1 MRVKLVN
8 HTPNIERLIAT
19 SMLTTTSGAQPSI
32 LYDRL
37 LHKPEKVKE
46 IVGRLEVQHGNI
58 LEHNRLAWIVESSP
72 DKVLEV
78 LLKNRFFT
86 FTRLDESRW
95 LVSSNLRTVVEYAS
109 SNDNEFSKRIL
120 ESISSIAPQVHSFV
134 KGSLQ

>member
-8 HTPNIERLIAT
+8 HTQNIETLIAT

-37 LHKPEKVKE
+37 LHKSEKVKE

-72 DKVLEV
+72 DEVLEI
-78 LLKNRFFT
+78 LLRNRFFT
-86 FTRLDESRW
+86 FTRLAESRW

-109 SNDNEFSKRIL
+109 SNDNEFSKQIL

>member
-8 HTPNIERLIAT
+8 HTQNIETLIAT

-37 LHKPEKVKE
+37 LHKPKKIKD

-58 LEHNRLAWIVESSP
+58 LEHNRLTWIVESSP
-72 DKVLEV
+72 DEVLEI
-78 LLKNRFFT
+78 LLRNRFFT
-86 FTRLDESRW
+86 FTRLAESRW

-109 SNDNEFSKRIL
+109 SNDNEFSKQIL

>member
-1 MRVKLVN
+1 MRLKLVN
-8 HTPNIERLIAT
+8 HTPNIETVIAT

-37 LHKPEKVKE
+37 LHKPEKTKD

-58 LEHNRLAWIVESSP
+58 LEHNRLSWIVASSP
-72 DKVLEV
+72 NAVLEI
-78 LLKNRFFT
+78 LLQNRFFT

-109 SNDNEFSKRIL
+109 SNENEFSKQIL
-120 ESISSIAPQVHSFV
+120 ESISNIAPQVYSFV
-134 KGSLQ
+134 KESLQ